1 MPIPQGLPPMPS
13 TSPLQDPLNPVQSV
27 NPMQGFAPPTSPDQQ
42 YQMMMLMQLLG
53 GLGPQV
59 PPTPQPNPSMMPPLL
74 GGPIPGR

>member
-1 MPIPQGLPPMPS
+1 
-13 TSPLQDPLNPVQSV
+13 
-27 NPMQGFAPPTSPDQQ
+27 MQGFAPPTSPDQQ